1 MTTPPPAYVS
11 RSFLLG
17 LRDGFNP
24 LLALIS
30 LCITVF
36 SSLLWLFIFL
46 FWGHEIMQALLQGAG
61 WLAHTVLGWFGVNYS
76 LTPDTADPRWW
87 ARLSSWMLGWSLTI
101 LCYLLA
107 VLLTIRLVVE
117 LFFIRLVQQH
127 CLKRYPHLRT
137 DIKRPLPSVIWS
149 IIRGW
154 SVFALLALVC
164 LTLPIIGGALLFVL
178 MSYFNVRSLA
188 NDAMDGLADEA
199 MVRHLLR
206 NNRMRMTGL
215 GILLSLFAL
224 IPFIGLFLPA
234 IIAAASCH
242 LFMQQLPAAQLD
254 PSPDSPA

>member
-1 MTTPPPAYVS
+1 MSNPPPAYVG

-36 SSLLWLFIFL
+36 SSVLWLFIFV
-46 FWGHEIMQALLQGAG
+46 FWGHEIMQALLQGSA
-61 WLAHTVLGWFGVNYS
+61 WLAHTVMGWFGVNYT
-76 LTPDTADPRWW
+76 LTPDIADPRWW
-87 ARLSSWMLGWSLTI
+87 VRLSSWMLGWALTS
-101 LCYLLA
+101 LCYTLA

-137 DIKRPLPSVIWS
+137 DVKRSLPSVILT

-154 SVFALLALVC
+154 SLFLLLALVC
-164 LTLPIIGGALLFVL
+164 LALPVIGGALLFVL
-178 MSYFNVRSLA
+178 VSYFNVRSLA
-188 NDAMDGLADEA
+188 NDALDGLADEP
-199 MVRHLLR
+199 MVRQLLR
-206 NNRMRMTGL
+206 SNRLRMIGL

-224 IPFIGLFLPA
+224 VPFIGLFLPA

-242 LFMQQLPAAQLD
+242 LFMQQLPAAE
-254 PSPDSPA
+254 A